1 MQDLRPGV
9 PLFIIHGKGTG
20 ALRKSLWAQLQGHPL
35 VKRLQE
41 EDKSQGGCTIAH
53 LKQ

>member
-1 MQDLRPGV
+1 MQDLRPGI

-20 ALRKSLWAQLQGHPL
+20 VLKAHILGELKGHPL
-35 VKRLQE
+35 VARLE
-41 EDKSQGGCTIAH
+41 EETKSLGGCTIAH